1 MSKWLN
7 KRPAKSRY
15 IVAYDSVDKD
25 NKIYGIMELDTMGVR
40 TDIAV
45 HFFNDESKIDLDIR
59 EINKTEFGTYV
70 AFELFPI
77 LTPYAKEY
85 VQPQHDSSS
94 FFYGIDFGT
103 EEATIY
109 KVRFRD
115 Y

>member
-15 IVAYDSVDKD
+15 IVAYDPVDED

-40 TDIAV
+40 TDITV
-45 HFFNDESKIDLDIR
+45 HFFNDESKIDLNIR
-59 EINKTEFGTYV
+59 EITKAEFGTYV

-77 LTPYAKEY
+77 LTPYATEY
-85 VQPQHDSSS
+85 VPPREDTSS
-94 FFYGIDFGT
+94 FDFGIDFGT
-103 EEATIY
+103 AEATVY